1 MTSPKSSSLK
11 LLVLLALGLA
21 ALAAF
26 ASPASAQNIAW
37 SAAGAAPK
45 IPTGK
50 TNGFYIWHIGT
61 EVYMTT
67 TGNSKTGH
75 DFRGLIT
82 VTGAKGKITGLVG
95 KKLEKQ
101 DSFSQ
106 LSTTQV
112 QFLFVTH
119 NGTDS
124 LHFKLTA
131 GTQLA
136 FLATYDLGQF
146 TNLINYGKKPTPANQ
161 NPAIFDLTK

>member
-1 MTSPKSSSLK
+1 MKASLFKIVALLTSGLCA
-11 LLVLLALGLA
+11 LALA
-21 ALAAF
+21 Q
-26 ASPASAQNIAW
+26 PASAQNIAW
-37 SAAGAAPK
+37 SAAASAPK

-50 TNGFYIWHIGT
+50 TNGFYIWHVGT

-119 NGTDS
+119 NATDS

-136 FLATYDLGQF
+136 FLATYDLSQF